1 LQECFAQEE
10 TMRTEIA
17 RLGQLQCRIAHPAG
31 AAEGPPLVLVHGLGG
46 GLWGWDNFQRHFAE
60 RGWHSFGL
68 ELPGHGDT
76 VDPVTADKMGQY
88 SVETYALWVAAA
100 LAEIGPAVVIGH
112 SMGGLVAQ
120 KLAESQHQEGYV
132 FMASA
137 PPWHMFR
144 RPYWA
149 MWRRLLRHPW
159 REVLA
164 PLSGR
169 TLVLDRGLQD
179 ELVNNRVPEELRAE
193 ISCRDVPD
201 SGRASMQMVVGLV
214 SVDVR
219 RVTSPCLV
227 VGGLADRLIPPPEQQ
242 RLAAFYGCP
251 MQLHDRGH
259 MLMLEPGWEE
269 VADGIL
275 AWVAGLSER
284 ADAVAA
290 DAACAAASSNI
301 TST

>member
-1 LQECFAQEE
+1 MRMETAQ
-10 TMRTEIA
+10 
-17 RLGQLQCRIAHPAG
+17 LGKLQCRIADPAG
-31 AAEGPPLVLVHGLGG
+31 RAGGPPLVLVHGLGG

-60 RGWHSFGL
+60 RGWRSYGL
-68 ELPGHGDT
+68 ELPGHGDE

-88 SVETYALWVAAA
+88 SVETYALWVSAA
-100 LAEIGPAVVIGH
+100 LAQIGPAVVIGH

-144 RPYWA
+144 RAYWA

-179 ELVNNRVPEELRAE
+179 ELVNNRVPPELRAD
-193 ISCRDVPD
+193 IACRDVPD

-214 SVDVR
+214 SVDAR

-227 VGGLADRLIPPPEQQ
+227 VGGLDDRLIPASEQR
-242 RLAAFYGCP
+242 RLAEFYRCP
-251 MQLHDRGH
+251 LQMHDRGH
-259 MLMLEPGWEE
+259 MLMLEPGWED

-275 AWVAGLSER
+275 QWASGLGAGAE
-284 ADAVAA
+284 
-290 DAACAAASSNI
+290 AAAAEA
-301 TST
+301 TSI